1 MTAEQGT
8 GLRNW
13 QRRMRLGLAG
23 RLSLAVLPVVA
34 LAILAMAG
42 LIAFFGDR
50 LVDRLVTEQGR
61 ELAEGHLQDLR
72 QTIDRR
78 LDLVDGLARLVRVER
93 ASGAPSRRRIVEWMR
108 DTSEGRPTQFG
119 LWFVAEPDAIGAD
132 RVYQGD
138 EELGSGRGGR
148 FQPYLI
154 HDGRLARFE
163 KLPADITSEPRYR
176 RAREGGR
183 PAVTPPYRAFV
194 GGRERRLI
202 SIAVP
207 VWNGGRLLGVA
218 GTDFELG
225 SPASELRRVRPLGGR
240 TTAIG
245 PDGDW
250 LYHPDGGLIGMPA
263 APGDPQIGLT
273 PAQMAAIRA
282 ARPDISD
289 VTVEG
294 QVMRRF
300 IQPFDVGLTGKKVV
314 LVTDI
319 PLQALNLPVRELRYG
334 IAGIALVSCLL
345 LFLVLVL
352 LVRRTIGR
360 PLRRLNAAVEALEQ
374 DRSPEPL
381 RESLRQDEVGSIA
394 RAIDR
399 LRLSLSAQR
408 QLRRDL
414 ERMMGAV
421 EHAGDGVLLVDRE
434 GKVVYANPA
443 MAQLAGVRPEA
454 LKRGTPHRSLISP
467 ASHARRMAPGM
478 PGAALAQGRDWQGIL
493 EDWEVVGGRK
503 VDAIAL
509 SMTVLPQGDVLF
521 VGRDVSQQRRA
532 ARERDQMQAQLLHQ
546 DRLDALGRLT
556 GGIAHEFNNLLGA
569 VLGYA
574 ELLTADLD
582 QGSPQHGFAARIEQ
596 TALRA
601 RDLVGRLV
609 TFARDDMVEDVTFDL
624 GSATGD
630 ALPMLRVTVRAGI
643 AIDLQIEDGALPVVG
658 NEGQLVQMLMNLCLN
673 ARDAIEEARSCPAG
687 GDGAEA
693 MGPGRI
699 VIRVAPDRH
708 WHAQLL
714 ADGVAGWP
722 QAMIGEPEA
731 GRDYLVLSVR
741 DNGAGIPEPEF
752 GRIFDP
758 FFTTKARG
766 KGSGL
771 GLATVFGILRSWH
784 GHVRLRSAL
793 GEGAQFELCLP
804 RAPQAARPLAE
815 GAAADADRPAGPEPE
830 PELAGPARRQILLVD
845 DEENLVEA
853 TRGALQRLGHEV
865 VVAADP
871 LRALAMLQGK
881 DGGRFDLLIS
891 DRNMPHMFGDELVRR
906 ARALHPG
913 LSCILCTGHVDGQEQ
928 EALRAAGIEAVFRKP
943 LRTAELA
950 SWIDGHPAA
959 MPATAAGSMPGR
971 AQPSGQAGSLPPSSA

>member
-1 MTAEQGT
+1 MAAEQSGWLRDWT
-8 GLRNW
+8 GRI
-13 QRRMRLGLAG
+13 RLGLAG
-23 RLSLAVLPVVA
+23 RLTLAVLPVIA
-34 LAILAMAG
+34 IAILAMAG
-42 LIAFFGDR
+42 LIGVFGDR

-61 ELAEGHLQDLR
+61 ELSQGYLQELR
-72 QTIDRR
+72 HDINRR
-78 LDLVDGLARLVRVER
+78 LDLVDGLARLVRGER

-119 LWFVAEPDAIGAD
+119 LWFVAEPDAIGSD

-138 EELGSGRGGR
+138 AELGSGRNGR
-148 FQPYLI
+148 FQPYFI
-154 HDGRLARFE
+154 HDGSLARFAP
-163 KLPADITSEPRYR
+163 LPADIAAEPRYR
-176 RAREGGR
+176 SARETGR
-183 PAVTPPYRAFV
+183 PVVTPPYRAFV

-207 VWNGGRLLGVA
+207 VWNGGRLLGIA
-218 GTDFELG
+218 GTEFELG
-225 SPASELRRVRPLGGR
+225 SPEAEVQRARPLGGL
-240 TTAIG
+240 TTGVG
-245 PDGDW
+245 PHGNW
-250 LYHPDGGLIGMPA
+250 LYHPDPDRIGTPA
-263 APGDPQIGLT
+263 VAGDPLIGLT
-273 PAQMAAIRA
+273 PGQMAAIAA
-282 ARPDISD
+282 ARSDISE

-294 QVMRRF
+294 QEFRRF
-300 IQPFDVGLTGKKVV
+300 IMPFDVGLTGEQVV
-314 LVTDI
+314 VVTDI
-319 PLQALNLPVRELRYG
+319 PLQALNLPVHELRYG
-334 IAGIALVSCLL
+334 IAGIALVFCLL
-345 LFLVLVL
+345 LFLVLML

-360 PLRRLNAAVEALEQ
+360 PLRRLNAAVEALEEG
-374 DRSPEPL
+374 RAPEPL
-381 RESLRQDEVGSIA
+381 RESQRLDEVGSIA

-399 LRLSLSAQR
+399 LRLSLAAQR
-408 QLRRDL
+408 RLRRDL
-414 ERMMGAV
+414 ERMMGAL

-434 GKVVYANPA
+434 GRVVYANPA
-443 MAQLAGVRPEA
+443 MAQLSGLEPEA
-454 LKRGTPHRSLISP
+454 LKPGTLHRSLTSP
-467 ASHARRMAPGM
+467 ASIARRMAPGM
-478 PGAALAQGRDWQGIL
+478 PGAALAQGRDWQGVL
-493 EDWEVVGGRK
+493 EDWEGLGGRT
-503 VDAIAL
+503 VDAVAL
-509 SMTVLPQGDVLF
+509 SMTILPQGDVLY
-521 VGRDVSQQRRA
+521 VARDVSQQRRA

-582 QGSPQHGFAARIEQ
+582 KGSAQHGFAARIEQ

-624 GSATGD
+624 GSAVRD
-630 ALPMLRVTVRAGI
+630 ALSVLRVSVRAGI
-643 AIDLQIEDGALPVVG
+643 VVDLEIEDGALPVVG

-673 ARDAIEEARSCPAG
+673 ARDAIEEARTGPAA
-687 GDGAEA
+687 GDGAA
-693 MGPGRI
+693 ALGPGRI

-708 WHAQLL
+708 WHARML

-741 DNGAGIPEPEF
+741 DNGSGIPEPEF

-804 RAPQAARPLAE
+804 LAQQAARQLAD
-815 GAAADADRPAGPEPE
+815 GATAGAGKPAGTV
-830 PELAGPARRQILLVD
+830 PAPPAPALRHILLVD
-845 DEENLVEA
+845 DEEDLVEA
-853 TRGALQRLGHEV
+853 TRDALQRLGHEV
-865 VVAADP
+865 VVATDP

-906 ARALHPG
+906 ARTLHPE
-913 LSCILCTGHVDGQEQ
+913 LSCILCTGHVDGQDQ
-928 EALRAAGIEAVFRKP
+928 EALRSAGIEAIFRKP
-943 LRTAELA
+943 LRAAELA
-950 SWIDGHPAA
+950 SWIDSHPAA
-959 MPATAAGSMPGR
+959 MHATAAG
-971 AQPSGQAGSLPPSSA
+971 